1 MSSVDS
7 FHTARSNSSNS
18 DGHQAEGNEFPKS
31 GMQKNAR
38 FRIVET
44 DRAHETFSAVIPN
57 GVVFPDGTTFPM
69 DLTVEG
75 NLEKKG
81 GRMTVRDERLR
92 VLVDVISG
100 NAGFHITDWRTG
112 TRFILSRNGS
122 TYFLYGVAP
131 CGKKTPVAVI
141 RPGTFGGKAS
151 VHHVNNSPSSPNRLQ
166 SRNNNNGVSSTDT
179 SANPGRQFPK
189 YAGTAQSSCEEKIG
203 TLFRHRFSF
212 HKLLGLPRVF
222 AVKTKAGFDGVML
235 VVLRMCY
242 EAICSTTVNQG
253 FGTEFFDTFR

>member
-18 DGHQAEGNEFPKS
+18 DGDQAGGNEFPKS

-81 GRMTVRDERLR
+81 GNLTIRDERLR
-92 VLVDVISG
+92 VLVNVISG
-100 NAGFHITDWRTG
+100 NAGFHINDWRTG
-112 TRFILSRNGS
+112 THFILSRNGS
-122 TYFLYGVAP
+122 TYFLYGVSP

-141 RPGTFGGKAS
+141 RPGSFGGKAS
-151 VHHVNNSPSSPNRLQ
+151 VHIMNDSPSPPNRLQ
-166 SRNNNNGVSSTDT
+166 SRNNNNGVSDT
-179 SANPGRQFPK
+179 SANASRQVPNS
-189 YAGTAQSSCEEKIG
+189 APTSGSSCEKKIG
-203 TLFRHRFSF
+203 TLFRRRLSF
-212 HKLLGLPRVF
+212 RKLLGLPRVF
-222 AVKTKAGFDGVML
+222 AVGTKPGFDGVML

-242 EAICSTTVNQG
+242 EAICSTTVNQT